1 LLNHIVAMVVNFII
15 HLGYWGV
22 GVGMAIESANIPLPS
37 EVILPFGGYLAS
49 QAKLTYWGVVLAG
62 TIGGIAGSAL
72 SYALGYWGGRPL
84 LVRYGRYISVTEN
97 KLDQADRW
105 FARYGNF
112 TVMFARVLPIV
123 RTFISLPA
131 GIARINF
138 PLFILYTL
146 IGSLPWCM
154 FLTFLGVKMGQN
166 WDVLSTYFHR
176 VDLLIG
182 AVIVALILYSLYRSR
197 KRRR

>member
-1 LLNHIVAMVVNFII
+1 
-15 HLGYWGV
+15 
-22 GVGMAIESANIPLPS
+22 MAIESANIPLPS

>member
-1 LLNHIVAMVVNFII
+1 MLNHIVAIVVNFII

>member
-1 LLNHIVAMVVNFII
+1 LLNHIVAIVVNFII